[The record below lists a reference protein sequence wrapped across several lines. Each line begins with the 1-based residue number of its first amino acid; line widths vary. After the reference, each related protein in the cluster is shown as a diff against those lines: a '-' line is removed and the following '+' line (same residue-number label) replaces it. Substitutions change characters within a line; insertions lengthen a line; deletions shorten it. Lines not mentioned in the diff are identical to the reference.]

1 MREIF
6 SVRFF
11 AAVGAVAALLF
22 LLSSVFAA
30 RVVIDNVT
38 DGGDGG
44 RVVEL
49 HRIDLVERIESAS
62 TSAIGLDAEGRS
74 VGNVDLAID
83 ASRVVRIAPGT
94 PGVLHCQPAAPG
106 ACAIVAD
113 LLGEAV
119 VWFAL
124 VPMSASPTSVQ
135 LPSIDTIDEGVA
147 TLVNGWQ
154 LRYAPVLDRR
164 CTDAVGNDEEYDS
177 YREFRDVFGDE
188 FVSVFDIPTQ
198 QIAAVVCRARVA
210 YAPVSGTT
218 VPGATV
224 PVSGAVPVP
233 TAPIP
238 TPPPATAPP
247 TLPPGST
254 IVNEG

>member
-1 MREIF
+1 VREIF

-22 LLSSVFAA
+22 LLSTFFAA
-30 RVVIDNVT
+30 RVVIDDVT
-38 DGGDGG
+38 DDEADGAD
-44 RVVEL
+44 VEL

-62 TSAIGLDAEGRS
+62 TSAIGLDAAGS
-74 VGNVDLAID
+74 STGNVDLVID
-83 ASRVVRIAPGT
+83 PSRLVRIAPGT
-94 PGVLHCQPAAPG
+94 PGVVHCQPTVPG

-124 VPMSASPTSVQ
+124 VPMGASPTSVQ
-135 LPSIDTIDEGVA
+135 LPAIDTLDDGVA

-154 LRYAPVLDRR
+154 VRHAPALDRR

-177 YREFRDVFGDE
+177 YREFRDVVEDD

-198 QIAAVVCRARVA
+198 RLTAVVCRARVP
-210 YAPVSGTT
+210 YAPVTGSTL
-218 VPGATV
+218 PGATV
-224 PVSGAVPVP
+224 PLA

-238 TPPPATAPP
+238 TPPPVTAPP